1 MILNRLMKEV
11 LPGANDDEDHD
22 EGEGE
27 AGEAGRDDGA
37 GAEQEGVLV
46 VAATSRSQ
54 IWHCHSS
61 AT

>member
-1 MILNRLMKEV
+1 MV

-27 AGEAGRDDGA
+27 AGEAGRHDGA

-46 VAATSRSQ
+46 VTATSRLQ
-54 IWHCHSS
+54 IWQPVLVLLLECQ
-61 AT
+61 

>member
-1 MILNRLMKEV
+1 MILTRLLKVV

-27 AGEAGRDDGA
+27 AGEAGRHDSA

-46 VAATSRSQ
+46 MAATSRSQ
-54 IWHCHSS
+54 I
-61 AT
+61 

>member
-1 MILNRLMKEV
+1 MV

-37 GAEQEGVLV
+37 SAEQEGVLV
-46 VAATSRSQ
+46 MAATSRSQ
-54 IWHCHSS
+54 I
-61 AT
+61 